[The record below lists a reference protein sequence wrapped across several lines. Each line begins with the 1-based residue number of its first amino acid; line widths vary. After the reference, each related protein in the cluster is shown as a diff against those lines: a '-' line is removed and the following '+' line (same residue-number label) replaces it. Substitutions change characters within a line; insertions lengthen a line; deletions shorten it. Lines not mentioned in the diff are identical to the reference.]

1 MRKFRTFFSS
11 TRANTLLMRTT
22 DIPVAVKQL
31 YIRVQL
37 LNDEFATQTRFCMEP
52 RTSSPKNEHP
62 CSFLGC
68 QFASK
73 LVYCLEPAA
82 SVPLLRYVEYFQQQR
97 AVYTL
102 P

>member
-37 LNDEFATQTRFCMEP
+37 LNDEMICF
-52 RTSSPKNEHP
+52 
-62 CSFLGC
+62 
-68 QFASK
+68 
-73 LVYCLEPAA
+73 
-82 SVPLLRYVEYFQQQR
+82 
-97 AVYTL
+97 
-102 P
+102 